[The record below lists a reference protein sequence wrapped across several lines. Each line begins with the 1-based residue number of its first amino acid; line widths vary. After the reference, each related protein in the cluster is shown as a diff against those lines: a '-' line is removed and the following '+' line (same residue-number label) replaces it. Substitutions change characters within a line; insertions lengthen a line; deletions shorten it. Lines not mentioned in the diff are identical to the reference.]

1 MLLTESRRKPLH
13 LANTDF
19 DTGRMTH
26 AGEYVLTDKAYARL
40 LDELAQKDF
49 AQVTPELRD
58 NILAFYGDPSAPIAT
73 KQNAGAWHKTQDEVE
88 RLKAFAPTST
98 PSIQVSTLP
107 YLRSFLQ

>member
-1 MLLTESRRKPLH
+1 MLLAESRRKPLR

-26 AGEYVLTDKAYARL
+26 AGEYVLTDKSYAHL
-40 LDELAQKDF
+40 LDQLAQKDF

-73 KQNAGAWHKTQDEVE
+73 KQNAGAWQKTQDELE
-88 RLKAFAPTST
+88 RLKAFAPTSN

-107 YLRSFLQ
+107 